1 MNLIIVSIIVAV
13 ISGVIVYM
21 SGGDG
26 SPKL

>member
-13 ISGVIVYM
+13 ISGVIVNM